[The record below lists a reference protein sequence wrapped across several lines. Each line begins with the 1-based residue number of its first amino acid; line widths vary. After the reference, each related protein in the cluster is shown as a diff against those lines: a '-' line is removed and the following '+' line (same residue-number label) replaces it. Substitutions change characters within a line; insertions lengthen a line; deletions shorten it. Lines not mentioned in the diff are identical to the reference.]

1 MKHYNRMA
9 ELLFGFRDL
18 GNIRNPNTP
27 IFNLSSLIIPDSVV
41 RKFNPKRFNF
51 YIKFINGLKDP
62 ETLYKFLY
70 TLNDAKIYNDE
81 MQEKIS
87 KIAKG
92 LQTISD
98 KDRSKVIENLKQLL
112 DNDKYEKLFTIIKNY
127 QNNKKITGGVVD
139 GNNEIKNINEINT
152 DNDKQMPNEDETYR
166 INKPLAPMK
175 MFLDQITKAA
185 PLLYTKS
192 KTNIDE
198 IINKTT
204 GDGKEKNPK
213 NDTKPIDVNKIKG
226 VYQTFQKIP
235 RISPDRVEINMTD
248 RGVFIGVTFAI
259 RMIALSL
266 IYWCLNS
273 NLINNFKT
281 AFIYYCIIYM
291 IFFLFIIAL
300 VNVIFYYPITELF
313 SNFSLS
319 TIPGLLYYF
328 YIHFNGYNRLILH
341 IIILSIL
348 MLIPFILS
356 LDKKFT
362 EQYNANISF
371 DYKKKAEIYNS
382 ISNFSFVIWILTSVI
397 ALKF

>member
-27 IFNLSSLIIPDSVV
+27 IFNLSTLIIPDSVV

-51 YIKFINGLKDP
+51 YIKFINGLRDP
-62 ETLYKFLY
+62 ETLHKFLY
-70 TLNDAKIYNDE
+70 TLNDAKIYNE
-81 MQEKIS
+81 EIQEKIA

-92 LQTISD
+92 LQLISD
-98 KDRSKVIENLKQLL
+98 KDRAKVVENLKLFL
-112 DNDKYEKLFTIIKNY
+112 DSDKYEKLFSLIKNY
-127 QNNKKITGGVVD
+127 QTNKKLTGGIAK
-139 GNNEIKNINEINT
+139 E
-152 DNDKQMPNEDETYR
+152 MEDVTESNETYK

-175 MFLDQITKAA
+175 MFLDQINKVA
-185 PLLYTKS
+185 PLLYTKPR
-192 KTNIDE
+192 TNIDE
-198 IINKTT
+198 VI
-204 GDGKEKNPK
+204 EK
-213 NDTKPIDVNKIKG
+213 DTKNSTKDEQKIDAIDVNKIKG
-226 VYQTFQKIP
+226 IYKTFQKIP
-235 RISPDRVEINMTD
+235 RISPDRVEINMMD
-248 RGVFIGVTFAI
+248 RGIFIGVTFAI

-266 IYWCLNS
+266 IHWSLNS
-273 NLINNFKT
+273 NLANNFQT

-300 VNVIFYYPITELF
+300 VNVIFYYPVTELF
-313 SNFSLS
+313 TNLSLAS
-319 TIPGLLYYF
+319 LPNLLYYF

-341 IIILSIL
+341 ILILSML

-362 EQYNANISF
+362 EQYDKNISF
-371 DYKKKAEIYNS
+371 DYKKKSEIYNS

>member
-1 MKHYNRMA
+1 MA

-18 GNIRNPNTP
+18 NNIRNPSTP

-62 ETLYKFLY
+62 VTLHKFLY
-70 TLNDAKIYNDE
+70 TLNDAKVYNDE
-81 MQEKIS
+81 MQEKIA

-92 LQTISD
+92 LQLISEQ
-98 KDRSKVIENLKQLL
+98 DRAKVIENLKQFL
-112 DNDKYEKLFTIIKNY
+112 DSDKYEILFNIIKNY
-127 QNNKKITGGVVD
+127 QNKKITGGFKISENSTAD
-139 GNNEIKNINEINT
+139 
-152 DNDKQMPNEDETYR
+152 DKIDKETYK

-175 MFLDQITKAA
+175 LFLDQINKVA
-185 PLLYTKS
+185 PLLYTS
-192 KTNIDE
+192 QKTNIDE
-198 IINKTT
+198 VIEPINGNSDTN
-204 GDGKEKNPK
+204 KEDKI
-213 NDTKPIDVNKIKG
+213 TPIDVNKVKG
-226 VYQTFQKIP
+226 VYKTFQKVP
-235 RISPDRVEINMTD
+235 RISPDRVEINMMD
-248 RGVFIGVTFAI
+248 RGVFIGITFAI

-266 IYWCLNS
+266 IYWSLNS
-273 NLINNFKT
+273 NLVNNFQT

-291 IFFLFIIAL
+291 IFFLFITAL
-300 VNVIFYYPITELF
+300 VNVIFYYPVTELF
-313 SNFSLS
+313 TNLSLS
-319 TIPGLLYYF
+319 TLPNLLYYF

-348 MLIPFILS
+348 MLIPFVLS

-362 EQYNANISF
+362 EQYDINISF
-371 DYKKKAEIYNS
+371 DYKKKSEIYNS

>member
-27 IFNLSSLIIPDSVV
+27 ILNLSSLIIPDSVV

-62 ETLYKFLY
+62 ATLHKFLY

-81 MQEKIS
+81 MQEKIA

-92 LQTISD
+92 LQLISN
-98 KDRSKVIENLKQLL
+98 KDREKVIQGLKQFL
-112 DNDKYEKLFTIIKNY
+112 DSDKYEKLFNIIENY
-127 QNNKKITGGVVD
+127 QNEKKIKGGAITL
-139 GNNEIKNINEINT
+139 NETTEPRPEPILDDRYK
-152 DNDKQMPNEDETYR
+152 

-175 MFLDQITKAA
+175 LFLEQINKVA
-185 PLLYTKS
+185 PLLYTNPR
-192 KTNIDE
+192 TNIDE
-198 IINKTT
+198 VV
-204 GDGKEKNPK
+204 EKIDK
-213 NDTKPIDVNKIKG
+213 DEAKKVEDTKELPSIDVNKLKG
-226 VYQTFQKIP
+226 IYQTFQKVP
-235 RISPDRVEINMTD
+235 RISPDRVEISMVD

-266 IYWCLNS
+266 IYWSLNS
-273 NLINNFKT
+273 NLINNFQT

-300 VNVIFYYPITELF
+300 VNVIFYYPVTELF
-313 SNFSLS
+313 TNLSLA
-319 TIPGLLYYF
+319 TLPNLLYYF

-341 IIILSIL
+341 IILLSIL

-356 LDKKFT
+356 LDKKFI
-362 EQYNANISF
+362 EQYDVNISF
-371 DYKKKAEIYNS
+371 DYKKKSEMYNS

>member
-18 GNIRNPNTP
+18 GNIRNPSTP
-27 IFNLSSLIIPDSVV
+27 IFNLSTLIIPDSVV

-62 ETLYKFLY
+62 VTLHKFLY
-70 TLNDAKIYNDE
+70 TLNDAKVYNEE
-81 MQEKIS
+81 MQEKIA
-87 KIAKG
+87 KIARG
-92 LQTISD
+92 LQLISD
-98 KDRSKVIENLKQLL
+98 KDRVKVIDNLKQFL
-112 DNDKYEKLFTIIKNY
+112 DSDKYEKLFNIIKNY
-127 QNNKKITGGVVD
+127 QNQRKITGGLKYENV
-139 GNNEIKNINEINT
+139 
-152 DNDKQMPNEDETYR
+152 QEDTEAYK

-175 MFLDQITKAA
+175 MFFDQINKVA
-185 PLLYTKS
+185 PLLHTQPR
-192 KTNIDE
+192 TNIDE
-198 IINKTT
+198 VVEKVDKNTT
-204 GDGKEKNPK
+204 AVTEDKI
-213 NDTKPIDVNKIKG
+213 TPIDVNKVKG
-226 VYQTFQKIP
+226 IYQTFQKVP
-235 RISPDRVEINMTD
+235 RISPDRVEISMMD

-266 IYWCLNS
+266 IYWSLNS
-273 NLINNFKT
+273 NLVNNFQT

-291 IFFLFIIAL
+291 IFFLFVIAI
-300 VNVIFYYPITELF
+300 VNVIFYYPVTELF
-313 SNFSLS
+313 TNLSLA
-319 TIPGLLYYF
+319 TLPNLLYYF

-348 MLIPFILS
+348 MMVPFVLS

-362 EQYNANISF
+362 EQYDANISF
-371 DYKKKAEIYNS
+371 DYKKKSDIYNS

>member
-1 MKHYNRMA
+1 MA

-18 GNIRNPNTP
+18 NNIRNPSTP
-27 IFNLSSLIIPDSVV
+27 IFNLSTLIIPDSVV

-62 ETLYKFLY
+62 VTLHKFLY
-70 TLNDAKIYNDE
+70 TLNDAKVYNEE
-81 MQEKIS
+81 MQEKIA
-87 KIAKG
+87 KIARG
-92 LQTISD
+92 LQLISD
-98 KDRSKVIENLKQLL
+98 RDRAKVIDNLKQYL
-112 DNDKYEKLFTIIKNY
+112 DSDKYEKLFNVIKTY
-127 QNNKKITGGVVD
+127 QDHKKITGGLKFDDV
-139 GNNEIKNINEINT
+139 
-152 DNDKQMPNEDETYR
+152 KQNMETYK

-175 MFLDQITKAA
+175 MFLDQINTVA
-185 PLLYTKS
+185 PLLYTKPR
-192 KTNIDE
+192 TNIDE
-198 IINKTT
+198 VVEKVDDNQGT
-204 GDGKEKNPK
+204 KEQELV
-213 NDTKPIDVNKIKG
+213 PIDVNKVKG
-226 VYQTFQKIP
+226 VYQTFQKVP
-235 RISPDRVEINMTD
+235 RISPDRVEISMMD

-266 IYWCLNS
+266 IYWSLNS
-273 NLINNFKT
+273 NLVNNFQT
-281 AFIYYCIIYM
+281 AFVYYCIIYM

-300 VNVIFYYPITELF
+300 VNVIFYYPVTELF
-313 SNFSLS
+313 TNLSLA
-319 TIPGLLYYF
+319 TLPNLLYYF

-362 EQYNANISF
+362 EQYDANISF
-371 DYKKKAEIYNS
+371 DYKKKSEIYNS

>member
-1 MKHYNRMA
+1 MA

-27 IFNLSSLIIPDSVV
+27 ILNLSSLVIPDSVV
-41 RKFNPKRFNF
+41 RKFNPTRFNF

-98 KDRSKVIENLKQLL
+98 KDRAKVIENLKQLL
-112 DNDKYEKLFTIIKNY
+112 DNDKYEKLFSIIKNY
-127 QNNKKITGGVVD
+127 QKDKKITGGVKLTEED
-139 GNNEIKNINEINT
+139 I
-152 DNDKQMPNEDETYR
+152 PNATEKYH

-175 MFLDQITKAA
+175 MFLDQINKVA

-198 IINKTT
+198 IINKNDGT
-204 GDGKEKNPK
+204 GKDKELKEEAI
-213 NDTKPIDVNKIKG
+213 PIDVNKLKG
-226 VYQTFQKIP
+226 IYQTFQKIP
-235 RISPDRVEINMTD
+235 RISPDRVEINMAD

-259 RMIALSL
+259 RMISLSL

-319 TIPGLLYYF
+319 TIPSLLYYF

-362 EQYNANISF
+362 EQYDANISF

>member
-1 MKHYNRMA
+1 MA

-27 IFNLSSLIIPDSVV
+27 ILNLSSLVIPDSVV
-41 RKFNPKRFNF
+41 RKFNPSRFTF

-98 KDRSKVIENLKQLL
+98 KDRAKVIENLKQLL
-112 DNDKYEKLFTIIKNY
+112 DNDKYEKLFSIIKNY
-127 QNNKKITGGVVD
+127 QKDKKITGGVDILSEVD
-139 GNNEIKNINEINT
+139 IPNT
-152 DNDKQMPNEDETYR
+152 NETYR

-175 MFLDQITKAA
+175 MFLDQINKVA

-198 IINKTT
+198 IINKTD
-204 GDGKEKNPK
+204 GDGKNKE
-213 NDTKPIDVNKIKG
+213 TKEELPPIDVNKLKG
-226 VYQTFQKIP
+226 IYQTFQKVP
-235 RISPDRVEINMTD
+235 RISPDRVEINMAD

-259 RMIALSL
+259 RMISLSL

-362 EQYNANISF
+362 EQYDANISF

>member
-18 GNIRNPNTP
+18 GNIRNPSTP
-27 IFNLSSLIIPDSVV
+27 IFNLSTLIIPDSVV

-62 ETLYKFLY
+62 ERLHKFLY
-70 TLNDAKIYNDE
+70 TLNDAKVYNEE
-81 MQEKIS
+81 MQEKIA

-92 LQTISD
+92 LQLISD
-98 KDRSKVIENLKQLL
+98 KDRVKVVDNLKQFL
-112 DNDKYEKLFTIIKNY
+112 DSDKYEKLFNIIKNY
-127 QNNKKITGGVVD
+127 QNQRKITGG
-139 GNNEIKNINEINT
+139 IKYADVTESN
-152 DNDKQMPNEDETYR
+152 ETYK

-175 MFLDQITKAA
+175 LFLDQINKVA
-185 PLLYTKS
+185 PLLYTKP

-198 IINKTT
+198 VV
-204 GDGKEKNPK
+204 EK
-213 NDTKPIDVNKIKG
+213 DTKNSTKEEKKIDAIDVNKVKG
-226 VYQTFQKIP
+226 IYQTFQKVP

-248 RGVFIGVTFAI
+248 RGIFIGVTLAI

-266 IYWCLNS
+266 IYWALNS
-273 NLINNFKT
+273 NLVNNFQT

-291 IFFLFIIAL
+291 IFFLFVIAL
-300 VNVIFYYPITELF
+300 VNVVFYYPVTELF
-313 SNFSLS
+313 TNLSLA
-319 TIPGLLYYF
+319 TLPNLLYYF
-328 YIHFNGYNRLILH
+328 YVHFNGYNRLILH
-341 IIILSIL
+341 ILILSIL
-348 MLIPFILS
+348 MLIPFVLS

-371 DYKKKAEIYNS
+371 DYKKKSEIYNS

>member
-18 GNIRNPNTP
+18 NNIRNPSTP
-27 IFNLSSLIIPDSVV
+27 IFNLSTLIIPDSVV

-62 ETLYKFLY
+62 VTLHKFLY
-70 TLNDAKIYNDE
+70 TLNDAKVYNEE
-81 MQEKIS
+81 MQEKIA
-87 KIAKG
+87 KIARG
-92 LQTISD
+92 LQLISD
-98 KDRSKVIENLKQLL
+98 RDRAKVIDNLKQYL
-112 DNDKYEKLFTIIKNY
+112 DSDKYEKLFNVIKTY
-127 QNNKKITGGVVD
+127 QDHKKITGGLKFDDV
-139 GNNEIKNINEINT
+139 
-152 DNDKQMPNEDETYR
+152 KQNMETYK

-175 MFLDQITKAA
+175 MFLDQINTVA
-185 PLLYTKS
+185 PLLYTKPR
-192 KTNIDE
+192 TNIDE
-198 IINKTT
+198 VVEKVDDNQGT
-204 GDGKEKNPK
+204 KEQELV
-213 NDTKPIDVNKIKG
+213 PIDVNKVKG
-226 VYQTFQKIP
+226 VYQTFQKVP
-235 RISPDRVEINMTD
+235 RISPDRVEISMMD

-266 IYWCLNS
+266 IYWSLNS
-273 NLINNFKT
+273 NLVNNFQT
-281 AFIYYCIIYM
+281 AFVYYCIIYM

-300 VNVIFYYPITELF
+300 VNVIFYYPVTELF
-313 SNFSLS
+313 TNLSLA
-319 TIPGLLYYF
+319 TLPNLLYYF

-362 EQYNANISF
+362 EQYDANISF
-371 DYKKKAEIYNS
+371 DYKKKSEIYNS